1 MQLLLDTHAFL
12 WWLAGSEKLSQSA
25 RQAIADEAN
34 DVLVSA
40 ASAWEIA
47 TKHRLGKLR
56 GAEVVAQDIAGAI
69 ASQGFEELAVT
80 VDDAGRAGEL
90 PGPLRDPFDRMLISQ
105 ALARNL
111 VLISIETPFDQYGV
125 RRLW

>member
-12 WWLAGSEKLSQSA
+12 WWLAGSEKLSDPA

-34 DVLVSA
+34 DVVVSA

-56 GAEVVAQDIAGAI
+56 GVEVVAQDIAGAI

>member
-1 MQLLLDTHAFL
+1 MRLLLDTHAFL
-12 WWLAGSEKLSQSA
+12 WWLAGSERLPLPA
-25 RQAIADEAN
+25 RRAVADEGN

-47 TKHRLGKLR
+47 TKYRLGKLPS
-56 GAEVVAQDIAGAI
+56 AEAVALDVTTAI
-69 ASQGFEELAVT
+69 ASQGFEELAIT
-80 VDDAGRAGEL
+80 VDDAGRAGAL
-90 PGPLRDPFDRMLISQ
+90 PGPHRDPFDRMFIAQ

-111 VLISIETPFDQYGV
+111 VLVSIESIFERYGV

>member
-1 MQLLLDTHAFL
+1 MLDTHAFL

-47 TKHRLGKLR
+47 TKHRLGKLQ
-56 GAEVVAQDIAGAI
+56 GAEMVAQDIAGTI
-69 ASQGFEELAVT
+69 ASQGFEELAVS

-111 VLISIETPFDQYGV
+111 VLISIETPFDRYGV

>member
-40 ASAWEIA
+40 TSAWEIA

-111 VLISIETPFDQYGV
+111 VLISIEMLFDQYGV

>member
-40 ASAWEIA
+40 TSAWEIA

-90 PGPLRDPFDRMLISQ
+90 PGPLRDPFDRRLISQ